1 MSVRGV
7 WEAAG
12 GIHGPGRSRPLRGRA
27 RDPASARPGR
37 LPTRLR
43 RQENR
48 RPQDTRAAACP
59 TQGPPRE
66 LPSGAG
72 RGVSTPVRPR
82 PLCTR
87 PRHRRR
93 AAGSTGTGGDT
104 EEPADAREPA
114 PAFRPRQ
121 HRERQGGDGGR
132 RVRLGQASARRC
144 DADGVLVTTGRDAAW
159 PVRAAASPAGLRV
172 TDPEAASGPAEPSP
186 RGSRSARFTLPP
198 QPQAPSCPK
207 GPPPAALLPRSAG
220 SGWGV

>member
-1 MSVRGV
+1 MGVTGLPATPDGVTAAGRALPGKGTVPGCQAPSAGSRAVLWACGARGLMSVRGV

-12 GIHGPGRSRPLRGRA
+12 GIHGPGRSRPPRGRA
-27 RDPASARPGR
+27 RDPGQPRLGPPGSPARPAAQTGEQTPPRHACGR
-37 LPTRLR
+37 LPHAGASPGAAFG
-43 RQENR
+43 R
-48 RPQDTRAAACP
+48 RPWRV
-59 TQGPPRE
+59 R
-66 LPSGAG
+66 
-72 RGVSTPVRPR
+72 PVRPR

-144 DADGVLVTTGRDAAW
+144 DADGVLVTTGRDAA
-159 PVRAAASPAGLRV
+159 
-172 TDPEAASGPAEPSP
+172 
-186 RGSRSARFTLPP
+186 
-198 QPQAPSCPK
+198 
-207 GPPPAALLPRSAG
+207 
-220 SGWGV
+220 